1 MKKLQQGFT
10 LIELMIVIAI
20 IGILAAIALPQY
32 QDYTLRTRVSE
43 GLSLASAAKLAVAD
57 TFASSDGSA
66 DIAAYNGTD
75 PTASPG
81 SFGYTFTPTNV
92 VASIAIAAIPSAI
105 SSTPVDGVITVTYDG
120 AVANALGS
128 KPELYLTP
136 GSGKL
141 DSATGIPVSPLAAG
155 SPITWGCS
163 VASAD
168 EFKYVPANCRFAAA
182 TP

>member
-32 QDYTLRTRVSE
+32 QDYTIRTRVSE

-57 TFASSDGSA
+57 TFASSDGSN
-66 DIAAYNGTD
+66 DIVAYNSEQT
-75 PTASPG
+75 PPAN

-92 VASIAIAAIPSAI
+92 VSAI
-105 SSTPVDGVITVTYDG
+105 TISGISSVPTAGQGTITVTYDG

-128 KPELYLTP
+128 TPELYLTP

-141 DSATGIPVSPLAAG
+141 DASGVPTSPLAAG

-163 VASAD
+163 VGSDA
-168 EFKYVPANCRFAAA
+168 EFKYVPANCRFAPASSGK
-182 TP
+182 